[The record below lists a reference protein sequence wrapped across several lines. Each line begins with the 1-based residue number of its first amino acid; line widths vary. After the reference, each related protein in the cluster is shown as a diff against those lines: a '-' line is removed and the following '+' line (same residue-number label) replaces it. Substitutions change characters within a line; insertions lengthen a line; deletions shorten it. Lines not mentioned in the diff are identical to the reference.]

1 MAAGIHQEIQ
11 LWVSICSIWIGAA
24 LVLLGILWAL
34 TNIPSIVVLILIFSI
49 LLLANA
55 MNANAKIIS
64 LSKEGDSARE
74 QKASLISRLVQLAEY
89 SYGLG
94 YSLLL
99 ISIMLITYILQNY
112 DLLSAIS
119 IMVAAWIIMFSYYS
133 AIGKKPNIPR
143 MILWMVIEALA
154 ITFLLFDYFAIFIW
168 LQV

>member
-119 IMVAAWIIMFSYYS
+119 I
-133 AIGKKPNIPR
+133 
-143 MILWMVIEALA
+143 
-154 ITFLLFDYFAIFIW
+154 
-168 LQV
+168 

>member
-1 MAAGIHQEIQ
+1 MAAETHQDIP

-34 TNIPSIVVLILIFSI
+34 TNIPSIVILILIFSI

-55 MNANAKIIS
+55 MNANARIIS
-64 LSKEGDSARE
+64 LSKGSDSARE
-74 QKASLISRLVQLAEY
+74 QKTSEISRLLQLAEY
-89 SYGLG
+89 SYRLG

-99 ISIMLITYILQNY
+99 ISITLITYILQNY

-119 IMVAAWIIMFSYYS
+119 IMVAAWIIMFSYHF
-133 AIGKKPNIPR
+133 ATRKKPNIPR
-143 MILWMVIEALA
+143 LLLWMLIEAFAL
-154 ITFLLFDYFAIFIW
+154 TFLLFDYFGIFVW